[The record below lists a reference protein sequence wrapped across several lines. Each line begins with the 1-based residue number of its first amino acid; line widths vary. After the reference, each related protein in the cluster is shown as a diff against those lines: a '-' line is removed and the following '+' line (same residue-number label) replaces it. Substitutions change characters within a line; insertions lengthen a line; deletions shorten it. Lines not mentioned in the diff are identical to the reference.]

1 LNTANSLAAR
11 PVRTV
16 TAASA
21 RRTASAGLARRA
33 LSFRPCRVARRN
45 AVCVVEEAPK
55 SKPAPKPK
63 KISQLDLVEEEL
75 ADHKKVMIAAT
86 APAVRLGI
94 SEEFGLPPG
103 TNSQKKLVSA
113 LRHSGFD
120 FVFGA
125 LPLYPTLCEDKDTRG
140 GLVAMAICG
149 GLLQLNS
156 IIWFVHDDCRC
167 ELCR

>member
-1 LNTANSLAAR
+1 MAGCRLPNGQPATPALPSLSQQNNAQKSDVRFAFALSCSSLAAR

-75 ADHKKVMIAAT
+75 
-86 APAVRLGI
+86 GI
-94 SEEFGLPPG
+94 FS
-103 TNSQKKLVSA
+103 LV
-113 LRHSGFD
+113 
-120 FVFGA
+120 
-125 LPLYPTLCEDKDTRG
+125 P
-140 GLVAMAICG
+140 
-149 GLLQLNS
+149 
-156 IIWFVHDDCRC
+156 
-167 ELCR
+167 